1 MGLLPLSQIAG
12 AFAQLEKARLVAK
25 LRHAR
30 ERIRKTKG
38 RCEGRKSRVER
49 LAKKDEKAADKLKEQ
64 LAEAVAMAKRRRRAN
79 PKTGNR
85 VSLRKIAKSLLPSA
99 YSMREAKNTTRMQSN
114 ACWRGDERRR
124 GEVCAL
130 SLDVGGTNGTPSIRT
145 FFPDGSF
152 LFAKVDEF
160 GSVDKRYC

>member
-1 MGLLPLSQIAG
+1 VGLLPLSQIAG

-38 RCEGRKSRVER
+38 KCEGRKSRVER
-49 LAKKDEKAADKLKEQ
+49 LSKKDEKAADKLKEQ

-85 VSLRKIAKSLLPSA
+85 VSLRKIAKELAATGLLNERGQEYNP
-99 YSMREAKNTTRMQSN
+99 N
-114 ACWRGDERRR
+114 AIRRIIE
-124 GEVCAL
+124 G
-130 SLDVGGTNGTPSIRT
+130 
-145 FFPDGSF
+145 
-152 LFAKVDEF
+152 
-160 GSVDKRYC
+160 

>member
-38 RCEGRKSRVER
+38 KCEGRKSRVER
-49 LAKKDEKAADKLKEQ
+49 LSKKDEKAADKLKEQ

-85 VSLRKIAKSLLPSA
+85 VSLVRLPKSWLPPACST
-99 YSMREAKNTTRMQSN
+99 REAKNTTPMRSD
-114 ACWRGDERRR
+114 ALSKGDERRR
-124 GEVCAL
+124 GEVCAR
-130 SLDVGGTNGTPSIRT
+130 SLDVGGTNGRAAIRT
-145 FFPDGSF
+145 FFPDGFF

-160 GSVDKRYC
+160 GSGDKRYC